1 MYDVGVRAV
10 FTLIA
15 TASLLAATEI
25 PKGTALQIR
34 LTNAVNTSTAKPKQ
48 AFEAVVIVPV
58 VVGGAVA
65 LAAGAKVSGHIQ
77 DVTAAVKPDDQAVL
91 ELAFDQISDST
102 GHKASLTAKLVG
114 VDNARESVGA
124 DGKITGI
131 VASQTGSGRMEQGIN
146 KVAEKYPGLAD
157 VLGAIKETVVKPTD
171 PNIDY
176 EPGVEMTIE
185 LTKALTWTAS
195 AGAFNVKSIEPA
207 DDLSRL
213 VNAQPFRTIAE
224 KPPKASDMTN
234 LMFLGSE
241 QEIENAFQKAG
252 WSAASQLSSKSKLE
266 TFRAM
271 AELRGYQE
279 APVSTLLLEGRP
291 PDLVFE
297 KLNNTFAARHHLR
310 IWRRPERFHG
320 KEVWVCSATHD
331 TGIDFSEENR
341 TFIHKVD
348 TQIDRERAKVVSDL
362 LFTGLVQG
370 IALVE
375 RPNVPTE
382 LFNATGDALETDG
395 KMAVIS
401 F

>member
-1 MYDVGVRAV
+1 
-10 FTLIA
+10 
-15 TASLLAATEI
+15 
-25 PKGTALQIR
+25 
-34 LTNAVNTSTAKPKQ
+34 
-48 AFEAVVIVPV
+48 
-58 VVGGAVA
+58 
-65 LAAGAKVSGHIQ
+65 
-77 DVTAAVKPDDQAVL
+77 
-91 ELAFDQISDST
+91 
-102 GHKASLTAKLVG
+102 
-114 VDNARESVGA
+114 
-124 DGKITGI
+124 
-131 VASQTGSGRMEQGIN
+131 
-146 KVAEKYPGLAD
+146 
-157 VLGAIKETVVKPTD
+157 VKPTD

-185 LTKALTWTAS
+185 LTKPLTWTAS
-195 AGAFNVKSIEPA
+195 AGGLNAKSIEPA

-213 VNAQPFRTIAE
+213 VNAQPFRTFSE
-224 KPPKASDMTN
+224 KPPKPSDMTN
-234 LMFLGSE
+234 LMFLGS
-241 QEIENAFQKAG
+241 QQDIENAFQKAG
-252 WSAASQLSSKSKLE
+252 WSPAAQLNSKSKLE

-279 APVSTLLLEGRP
+279 APVSTLLLEGQP

-331 TGIDFSEENR
+331 TGIDYSEQNR